1 MENNTFKGSLFGGFN
16 REDVIDY
23 IKKTSAESTARI
35 ESLEGDID
43 KLCTQ
48 EQELRTQVSTLR
60 GENDRLTQEHSDA
73 AAERDTL
80 RAALDAANDELTALR
95 AEAEALRAEN
105 ASLRAENDKL
115 RPMAEQYSTIKEHLA
130 GIELDAHQRA
140 EEYERGVHE
149 RLAAMIGD
157 CRAHCD
163 SARQHLHQCDRRA
176 SARRKQHLLPARCL
190 QRAARRSGK
199 AGRGQVTLLRKRELC
214 AAAQSSLFIFGFYF
228 MPLSFTSSSSSATVP
243 SMPRSDESMHM
254 S

>member
-80 RAALDAANDELTALR
+80 RWMQ
-95 AEAEALRAEN
+95 
-105 ASLRAENDKL
+105 
-115 RPMAEQYSTIKEHLA
+115 PM
-130 GIELDAHQRA
+130 
-140 EEYERGVHE
+140 
-149 RLAAMIGD
+149 
-157 CRAHCD
+157 
-163 SARQHLHQCDRRA
+163 
-176 SARRKQHLLPARCL
+176 
-190 QRAARRSGK
+190 
-199 AGRGQVTLLRKRELC
+199 
-214 AAAQSSLFIFGFYF
+214 
-228 MPLSFTSSSSSATVP
+228 
-243 SMPRSDESMHM
+243 M

>member
-1 MENNTFKGSLFGGFN
+1 MSKVGFRMENNTFKGSLFGGFN

-43 KLCTQ
+43 KLCAQ

-80 RAALDAANDELTALR
+80 RAALDTANDELTALR
-95 AEAEALRAEN
+95 AEAEALRAENASLRAEN

-163 SARQHLHQCDRRA
+163 SVLSTLGNTCINVTGELRRA
-176 SARRKQHLLPARCL
+176 ENSISSLPAAFNAL
-190 QRAARRSGK
+190 RAGLEK
-199 AGRGQVTLLRKRELC
+199 LEDDK
-214 AAAQSSLFIFGFYF
+214 
-228 MPLSFTSSSSSATVP
+228 
-243 SMPRSDESMHM
+243 
-254 S
+254 

>member
-43 KLCTQ
+43 KLCAQ

-80 RAALDAANDELTALR
+80 RAALDTANDELTALR

-140 EEYERGVHE
+140 E
-149 RLAAMIGD
+149 AAMIGD

-163 SARQHLHQCDRRA
+163 SVLSTLGNTCINVTGELRRA
-176 SARRKQHLLPARCL
+176 ENSISSLPAAFNAL
-190 QRAARRSGK
+190 RAGLEK
-199 AGRGQVTLLRKRELC
+199 LEEDK
-214 AAAQSSLFIFGFYF
+214 
-228 MPLSFTSSSSSATVP
+228 
-243 SMPRSDESMHM
+243 
-254 S
+254 

>member
-1 MENNTFKGSLFGGFN
+1 MSKVGFRMENNTFKGSLFGGFN

-43 KLCTQ
+43 KLCAQ

-60 GENDRLTQEHSDA
+60 GENDHLTQEHSDA

-80 RAALDAANDELTALR
+80 RAALDTANDELTALR

-105 ASLRAENDKL
+105 ASLRA
-115 RPMAEQYSTIKEHLA
+115 MAEQYSTIKEHLA

-163 SARQHLHQCDRRA
+163 SVLSTLGNTCINVTGELRRA
-176 SARRKQHLLPARCL
+176 ENSISSLPAAFNAL
-190 QRAARRSGK
+190 RAGLEK
-199 AGRGQVTLLRKRELC
+199 LEDYK
-214 AAAQSSLFIFGFYF
+214 
-228 MPLSFTSSSSSATVP
+228 
-243 SMPRSDESMHM
+243 
-254 S
+254 

>member
-1 MENNTFKGSLFGGFN
+1 MNKVGFRMENNTFKGSLFGGFN

-43 KLCTQ
+43 KLCAQ
-48 EQELRTQVSTLR
+48 EQELRTLDDCIKSAYKWIDKR
-60 GENDRLTQEHSDA
+60 DA

-80 RAALDAANDELTALR
+80 RAALDTANDELTALR

-149 RLAAMIGD
+149 RLAALIGD

-163 SARQHLHQCDRRA
+163 SVLSTLGNTCINVTSELRRA
-176 SARRKQHLLPARCL
+176 ENSISSLPAAFNAL
-190 QRAARRSGK
+190 RAGLEK
-199 AGRGQVTLLRKRELC
+199 LEEDK
-214 AAAQSSLFIFGFYF
+214 
-228 MPLSFTSSSSSATVP
+228 
-243 SMPRSDESMHM
+243 
-254 S
+254 

>member
-1 MENNTFKGSLFGGFN
+1 MSKVGFRMENNTFKGSLFGGFN

-43 KLCTQ
+43 KLCAQ

-80 RAALDAANDELTALR
+80 RAALDTANDELTALR

-149 RLAAMIGD
+149 RLAATIRHRRPGIEAVP
-157 CRAHCD
+157 RAPAGHD
-163 SARQHLHQCDRRA
+163 RRLPRPLRQRAFDARQHLHQCDRRA
-176 SARRKQHLLPARCL
+176 SAR
-190 QRAARRSGK
+190 
-199 AGRGQVTLLRKRELC
+199 
-214 AAAQSSLFIFGFYF
+214 
-228 MPLSFTSSSSSATVP
+228 
-243 SMPRSDESMHM
+243 
-254 S
+254 

>member
-43 KLCTQ
+43 KLCAQ

-80 RAALDAANDELTALR
+80 RAALDTANDELTALR
-95 AEAEALRAEN
+95 AEAEA
-105 ASLRAENDKL
+105 LRAENDKL

-140 EEYERGVHE
+140 EEYERSVHE

-163 SARQHLHQCDRRA
+163 SVLSTLGNTCINVTGELRRA
-176 SARRKQHLLPARCL
+176 ENSISSLPAAFNAL
-190 QRAARRSGK
+190 RAGLEK
-199 AGRGQVTLLRKRELC
+199 LEEDK
-214 AAAQSSLFIFGFYF
+214 
-228 MPLSFTSSSSSATVP
+228 
-243 SMPRSDESMHM
+243 
-254 S
+254 

>member
-1 MENNTFKGSLFGGFN
+1 MSKVGFRMENNTFKGSLFGGFN

-43 KLCTQ
+43 KLCAQ

-60 GENDRLTQEHSDA
+60 GENDRLTQEHSDT

-80 RAALDAANDELTALR
+80 RAALDTANDELTALR

-140 EEYERGVHE
+140 EEYERGV
-149 RLAAMIGD
+149 

-163 SARQHLHQCDRRA
+163 SVLSTLGNTCINVTGELRRA
-176 SARRKQHLLPARCL
+176 ENSISSLPAAFNAL
-190 QRAARRSGK
+190 RAGLEK
-199 AGRGQVTLLRKRELC
+199 LEDDK
-214 AAAQSSLFIFGFYF
+214 
-228 MPLSFTSSSSSATVP
+228 
-243 SMPRSDESMHM
+243 
-254 S
+254 

>member
-1 MENNTFKGSLFGGFN
+1 MNKVGFRMENNTFKGSLFGGFN

-23 IKKTSAESTARI
+23 IKKTSAESAARI

-43 KLCTQ
+43 KLCAQ

-60 GENDRLTQEHSDA
+60 GENDRLTQEH
-73 AAERDTL
+73 DTL
-80 RAALDAANDELTALR
+80 RAALDTANEELTALR

-163 SARQHLHQCDRRA
+163 SVLSTLGNTCINVTGELRRA
-176 SARRKQHLLPARCL
+176 ENSISSLPAAFNAL
-190 QRAARRSGK
+190 RAGLEK
-199 AGRGQVTLLRKRELC
+199 LEEDK
-214 AAAQSSLFIFGFYF
+214 
-228 MPLSFTSSSSSATVP
+228 
-243 SMPRSDESMHM
+243 
-254 S
+254 

>member
-1 MENNTFKGSLFGGFN
+1 MRTSLTISK
-16 REDVIDY
+16 RPRRRAPPASSRSRA
-23 IKKTSAESTARI
+23 TST
-35 ESLEGDID
+35 
-43 KLCTQ
+43 KLCAQ

-80 RAALDAANDELTALR
+80 RAALDTANDELTALR

-163 SARQHLHQCDRRA
+163 SVLSTLGNTCINVTGELRRA
-176 SARRKQHLLPARCL
+176 ENSISSLPAAFNAL
-190 QRAARRSGK
+190 RAGLEK
-199 AGRGQVTLLRKRELC
+199 LEEDK
-214 AAAQSSLFIFGFYF
+214 
-228 MPLSFTSSSSSATVP
+228 
-243 SMPRSDESMHM
+243 
-254 S
+254 